1 MCGTLLESSSE
12 ARICGLGAKPL
23 LSLAS
28 NIGRRN
34 VLYFEPIM
42 TVFYFSTDL
51 NRDPYY
57 LQSIQSCLTSPISI
71 GMLFLFVSYEWVGHF
86 CDRGVRLAILPPP
99 LESIALTVSSQ
110 PEEALVNPLYG
121 SQLVL

>member
-1 MCGTLLESSSE
+1 
-12 ARICGLGAKPL
+12 
-23 LSLAS
+23 
-28 NIGRRN
+28 
-34 VLYFEPIM
+34 M

-57 LQSIQSCLTSPISI
+57 LQSIQSCLTSPVSI
-71 GMLFLFVSYEWVGHF
+71 GMLFFFVSYEWVGHF